1 MTPPLQR
8 WPVSTRHPCRVSKT
22 AQLPL
27 ALPYPIEQRFDCFL
41 PIDAPE
47 PRVLLAAIQNGQRV
61 YIDGPSGSGKT
72 HLLLACAAAAS
83 EAGKSVAYLPLA
95 TLQTHAAQALDAQP
109 CVDVI
114 CIDELDAAHADPQ
127 AGTLPGLDALPIPP
141 TPLESAL
148 FALHN
153 RQGDAGGALIY
164 AARAAPSELEFD
176 LPDLRSRLSHCL
188 RLTLKPLPEAQRREL
203 LVARAQRRGLALEDA
218 ALDYLFRRVG
228 RDLTTL
234 TTLLDQLDRESLAA
248 KRRLSVPFLRDVLE
262 RSAR

>member
-1 MTPPLQR
+1 
-8 WPVSTRHPCRVSKT
+8 VGVHDFS
-22 AQLPL
+22 
-27 ALPYPIEQRFDCFL
+27 
-41 PIDAPE
+41 
-47 PRVLLAAIQNGQRV
+47 
-61 YIDGPSGSGKT
+61 
-72 HLLLACAAAAS
+72 
-83 EAGKSVAYLPLA
+83 
-95 TLQTHAAQALDAQP
+95 
-109 CVDVI
+109 
-114 CIDELDAAHADPQ
+114 
-127 AGTLPGLDALPIPP
+127 
-141 TPLESAL
+141 
-148 FALHN
+148 
-153 RQGDAGGALIY
+153 
-164 AARAAPSELEFD
+164 PSELEFD